1 MKYIFTRNLFCFLF
15 SLYLLPVSAQP
26 IIAYTDF
33 ITSGLN
39 SPIELVNAGD
49 GSGRLFIAEQGG
61 AIKVRVSGNTVL
73 GTPFLT
79 IPSSTVLSGGEQGL
93 LSLAF
98 HPDYET
104 NGYFYVYY
112 TRNSDG
118 AIVIARYSN
127 PTPSDNIAEGAGT
140 VLLVIP
146 HPGQNN
152 HNGGHLHFRT
162 EGGIN
167 YLYFATGDGGGGND
181 PGNNA
186 QNDASQLGKIIRINV
201 DLALPITPEIY
212 AKGLRNPF
220 RWSFDRLTGNMWIGD
235 VGQSIKEEIDFL
247 TASAGPGANFGWRCF
262 EGTVQNTSVSP
273 QCNPTGKITPVFEYN
288 NPATSSSA
296 VTGGYVY
303 RGVMNSALYGYYI
316 ASDFYSGQLWILK
329 PNGTVDRTQ
338 DNGKP
343 FIAAYGEDEAGELYA
358 VSIFENAIY
367 SIVASG
373 NSTLPVTLINFS
385 ARQFLGY
392 NELRWSTSF
401 EQNADKYIIEYS
413 TDGNNY
419 SVAGEVASTNSQ
431 SGQSYTYRHT
441 ITDTRKIFY
450 RLLMR
455 DLDASSRYSSII
467 VIGGKNTGDVKLYAT
482 LVRNNR
488 LELNASTPVERIKV
502 YDNGGREMYSNDL
515 NGRQGYFSIQLPSLA
530 KGIYFV
536 AIQGKDYM
544 KTEKIVIQ

>member
-1 MKYIFTRNLFCFLF
+1 MNYIFTRNLFCFLF

-33 ITSGLN
+33 ITSGLS
-39 SPIELVNAGD
+39 SPLEIVNAGD

-98 HPDYET
+98 HPGYET

-112 TRNSDG
+112 TRNPDG
-118 AIVIARYSN
+118 AIVVARYHANPVSN
-127 PTPSDNIAEGAGT
+127 VADPGGT
-140 VLLVIP
+140 ELIVIS
-146 HPGQNN
+146 HPNNN
-152 HNGGHLHFRT
+152 HNGGHLHFRA
-162 EGGIN
+162 EGSIN
-167 YLYFATGDGGGGND
+167 YLYFGTGDGGGGND

-201 DLALPITPEIY
+201 DLPIPTPEIY

-235 VGQSIKEEIDFL
+235 VGQSLKEEIDFL
-247 TASAGPGANFGWRCF
+247 PASAGAGANFGWRCF
-262 EGTVQNTSVSP
+262 EGTVQNTSVSS
-273 QCNPTGKITPVFEYN
+273 CNPTGKIAPVFEYDNPN
-288 NPATSSSA
+288 NPNTPRA

-303 RGVMNSALYGYYI
+303 RGSNSALYGYYI

-338 DNGKP
+338 TNLAA

-358 VSIFENAIY
+358 VSIGGDVF
-367 SIVASG
+367 SISAAG
-373 NSTLPVTLINFS
+373 NSTLPVTLLNFS
-385 ARQFLGY
+385 ARQFSDY